1 MSAFDRLKKKL
12 AGLEGNQGEKM
23 ENVWHKLTPYRPVG
37 CFTNA
42 PGLREQTPKYPRKI
56 IIPARPL
63 GDDPGDNA
71 KQV

>member
-37 CFTNA
+37 CFT
-42 PGLREQTPKYPRKI
+42 EPKYPRKI

>member
-1 MSAFDRLKKKL
+1 MAFGDKARKAAEKAAKL
-12 AGLEGNQGEKM
+12 GANPAEKM
-23 ENVWHKLTPYRPVG
+23 ESTWHPGTPYRPVG
-37 CFTNA
+37 CFT
-42 PGLREQTPKYPRKI
+42 EPKYPRKI